1 MKRDLLLRLD
11 RKISLIIRDNH
22 YSNYERYFGIWTPRY
37 RGQMWQDL
45 GGPRILSLAAWREQV
60 NRILANK
67 RKVAT
72 RMGVDIH
79 DRRGRSTALGKP
91 GKHSQV

>member
-11 RKISLIIRDNH
+11 RKISLIIR
-22 YSNYERYFGIWTPRY
+22 
-37 RGQMWQDL
+37 MWQDL

-91 GKHSQV
+91 ESIAKYKIQITIKWLFSSINVCF